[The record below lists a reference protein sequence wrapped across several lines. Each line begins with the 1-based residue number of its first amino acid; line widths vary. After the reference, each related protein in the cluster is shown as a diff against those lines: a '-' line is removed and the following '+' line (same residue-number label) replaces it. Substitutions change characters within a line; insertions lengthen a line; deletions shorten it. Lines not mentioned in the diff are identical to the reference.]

1 MPALIVGRVA
11 GARLQGVPG
20 IIGSVEARGLR
31 EPWHHSII
39 LIANTMDDLMS
50 GRLSNWEPSMA

>member
-1 MPALIVGRVA
+1 M
-11 GARLQGVPG
+11 QGVPG

-31 EPWHHSII
+31 EPWHHSMI
-39 LIANTMDDLMS
+39 LIANRMDDLMS